1 MIQKVKSLL
10 QSQKLLSFASNG
22 IGAVLGLASFA
33 LLARTLSKSEL
44 GVWAIFMAVSTL
56 SDMLRN
62 GWVGKPLIKFYA
74 SQEKDSGRREILG
87 TAWYMGITASIVLGV
102 IVTVVFVGIAYWSHN
117 DDYYLYAVFFLP
129 LVLFNLPMNMSRW
142 VLNAKIR
149 FDQMMWLRIF
159 LQSIFFIG
167 IGLEY
172 YYDFGLW
179 FIFMSYVAASF
190 SSSAITLIKGWGQIT
205 TLPHRS
211 KSTRQQLASFGKY
224 SMGSQISGSLLR
236 SSDTFIIGIFMGE
249 RAVALYEV
257 PMRLVNLIDIP
268 LRALVSYS
276 FPMLSGAF
284 RQKSQADFQE
294 QYERAVGFAF
304 LLLLPVALLT
314 FVFAETL
321 VVWMGGEEYR
331 EAALIM
337 RMFSIYMG
345 FTAIDRYVGVG
356 LDVVN
361 RPRRNYYKVLVMLA
375 INVLGDLAVVQL
387 TDEVHWVA
395 FVTIFTFSGGA
406 IYGSY
411 YLHQFVKL
419 SPVKIVL
426 MGFKEIQK
434 IVNNLVSK

>member
-1 MIQKVKSLL
+1 MLR
-10 QSQKLLSFASNG
+10 SQKLLSFASNG

-33 LLARTLSKSEL
+33 LLARTLSKTEL
-44 GVWAIFMAVSTL
+44 GVWAIFMAVATL

-74 SQEKDSGRREILG
+74 EQEDESQRREVLG
-87 TAWYMGITASIVLGV
+87 TAWYMGIIASLVLGL
-102 IVTVVFVGIAYWSHN
+102 IVTLAFLGIAYWGHN
-117 DDYYLYAVFFLP
+117 EDYYLYALFFPP
-129 LVLFNLPMNMSRW
+129 LILVNLPMNMARW

-159 LQSIFFIG
+159 LQAVFFIG

-172 YYDFGLW
+172 YFNFGLW
-179 FIFMSYVAASF
+179 FIFLSYLSASF
-190 SSSAITLIKGWGQIT
+190 FSSIVTLIKGWGRIRD
-205 TLPHRS
+205 LPYRS
-211 KSTRQQLASFGKY
+211 KVRQRELATFGKY
-224 SMGSQISGSLLR
+224 SMGSMVSGSLLR
-236 SSDTFIIGIFMGE
+236 SSDTFIIGIFLGE

-284 RQKSQADFQE
+284 RQKSGAEFQE
-294 QYERAVGFAF
+294 QFERAVGFAF

-321 VVWMGGEEYR
+321 VVLMGGEEYR

-337 RMFSIYMG
+337 RVFSIYMG
-345 FTAIDRYVGVG
+345 FTAVDRYVGVG

-375 INVLGDLAVVQL
+375 INVLGDLIVVQL
-387 TDEVHWVA
+387 TNQVHWVA

-411 YLHQFVKL
+411 YLHQFVKII
-419 SPVKIVL
+419 PGKIIR
-426 MGFKEIQK
+426 MGIKELQK